1 MDAAT
6 TGVVTA
12 VITAF
17 VSIPGAFITAMAAG
31 KLVPRKLVDE
41 LLEAERRRSEDFKET
56 LDTERERNDEVTAQ
70 FKEVLESNKL
80 IEQLIRGI
88 RDRVF
93 SSGKET

>member
-6 TGVVTA
+6 TAIVSA

-31 KLVPRKLVDE
+31 KLLPRKLVDE
-41 LLEAERRRSEDFKET
+41 LLAAERRRADDYKET
-56 LDTERERNDEVTAQ
+56 LETERERNDEITAQ
-70 FKEVLESNKL
+70 FREVLEGVKL

-93 SSGKET
+93 HTNRET